1 MYNPSLAKKF
11 GVALFAGLVF
21 TTFSPD
27 AKAGVYSFKSNPYS
41 YTSSGITYNGT
52 ITGSFDY
59 TGGANVAGT
68 FSNVSV
74 TFSSADYIASNAN
87 GGTQQSF
94 TYTGG
99 AAQATSG
106 STQLLYFWDPASTSG
121 GGSKST
127 RGVTVNMVSGG
138 LGTGNIAFNTATTN
152 DQFCNSINISGSNLG
167 NCTSQKNNF
176 TVAPTGSVSVPA
188 PSVLLGLLP
197 FLLLS
202 LKKWQIL
209 TA

>member
-1 MYNPSLAKKF
+1 MIKLLTITSLIGLAAASPTYAATYNF
-11 GVALFAGLVF
+11 N
-21 TTFSPD
+21 
-27 AKAGVYSFKSNPYS
+27 SNPYS
-41 YTSSGITYNGT
+41 YTSSSVTYNGT
-52 ITGSFDY
+52 ISGSFDY
-59 TGGANVAGT
+59 TGGVDVAGT

-74 TFSSADYIASNAN
+74 TFSSADYITSNN
-87 GGTQQSF
+87 QGGAQQLF
-94 TYTGG
+94 TYLAG

-106 STQLLYFWDPASTSG
+106 KTQVLYFWDPNTTSG
-121 GGSKST
+121 GGSTST
-127 RGVTVNMVSGG
+127 RGVTINMVSGG
-138 LGTGNIAFNTATTN
+138 LGADNISFNTTTAN
-152 DQFCNSINISGSNLG
+152 NQFCNSINITGSQLG